1 MRRLIHGFRQTSISP
16 IVLEPCIQQR
26 LAVLYNPSESSSHP
40 PSNPNQLPRH
50 PLCHTC
56 HLDPPRFNL
65 ALIAPPHLR
74 STSKSSGK
82 NAHTMSPWWLSMCM
96 CASCPHNAPC
106 DPFVALHPHLP
117 WFFFNRFFSSHHP
130 HPYPT
135 PFTARSQVPFP
146 PLRPRFM
153 HDNQFFPNAIMH
165 DNQFFPN
172 AIN

>member
-106 DPFVALHPHLP
+106 DPFVALHPQSGRCGTVILP
-117 WFFFNRFFSSHHP
+117 VCSPSFPLLLLVRHFVLLLEVVWSCS
-130 HPYPT
+130 
-135 PFTARSQVPFP
+135 ARWS
-146 PLRPRFM
+146 L
-153 HDNQFFPNAIMH
+153 
-165 DNQFFPN
+165 
-172 AIN
+172 